1 MAMKLVR
8 KTEEYSIYKR
18 GDERYAVRD
27 ADRRPVNGDEK
38 VRILV
43 EEELIVAAV
52 PAAKPAEAAAADAE
66 EAPAATDTTG
76 DAAAETES
84 E

>member
-1 MAMKLVR
+1 MAMTLVK

-18 GDERYAVRD
+18 GDERFAVRD

-43 EEELIVAAV
+43 EEGLVKAAI
-52 PAAKPAEAAAADAE
+52 PAAKPAEEAVAEAE
-66 EAPAATDTTG
+66 EPAAE
-76 DAAAETES
+76 ETPADDDK
-84 E
+84 